1 MRRDSDDST
10 STEGGGSTGDS
21 TRELK
26 VCELFLD
33 NVWFF
38 FFNISNR
45 WTLWAFSFNI
55 TDSKILGMTISE
67 RVERVGRKIQE
78 SNDEQCTTR

>member
-26 VCELFLD
+26 VCELFLEKRQ
-33 NVWFF
+33 
-38 FFNISNR
+38 I
-45 WTLWAFSFNI
+45 
-55 TDSKILGMTISE
+55 DS
-67 RVERVGRKIQE
+67 
-78 SNDEQCTTR
+78 TRELKVCELFLEKRQIDGHYWRSR

>member
-26 VCELFLD
+26 VCELFLEKRL
-33 NVWFF
+33 VFWGFF
-38 FFNISNR
+38 GNISNLR
-45 WTLWAFSFNI
+45 TLFVFSFSI
-55 TDSKILGMTISE
+55 TNSKIFLCMTISE
-67 RVERVGRKIQE
+67 RVE
-78 SNDEQCTTR
+78 

>member
-26 VCELFLD
+26 VCELFWEKRL
-33 NVWFF
+33 FF
-38 FFNISNR
+38 FQYIK
-45 WTLWAFSFNI
+45 LVDI
-55 TDSKILGMTISE
+55 MGVL
-67 RVERVGRKIQE
+67 V
-78 SNDEQCTTR
+78 